1 MNKDF
6 LIGAGAGLLVNR
18 TIQKTTIDFW
28 LKLGAEAA
36 KVRMAAY
43 NQAIKEGKNDEQAT
57 KIAFESDP
65 AWRKLGSNRINGL
78 ATSVIGAIVYF
89 GNKKIGSGIV
99 AAGAAK
105 VLFPNKIM
113 DLDFKLD

>member
-1 MNKDF
+1 MNKDY

-18 TIQKTTIDFW
+18 TIQKTTIDYW
-28 LKLGAEAA
+28 RKLGAEAG

-43 NQAIKEGKNDEQAT
+43 NKAIKEGKSDEEAT

-78 ATSVIGAIVYF
+78 ATAVIGALVYF

-105 VLFPNKIM
+105 VIFPNEIM
-113 DLDFKLD
+113 DLDFNRK